1 MGAPQLVL
9 SAAAVGS
16 TRKRQASEAAH
27 GCAKAPVFLLGYLA
41 AFVPI
46 VRYALPRDLTCVT
59 NPRHPL
65 R

>member
-1 MGAPQLVL
+1 VLTSRTSSPRAAIALLV
-9 SAAAVGS
+9 
-16 TRKRQASEAAH
+16 
-27 GCAKAPVFLLGYLA
+27 GYLA